1 MIPKQELRYQAAQ
14 GGKNVAI
21 NHRVECAEQFR
32 ELGKTMA
39 DPEKTVVLPGTM
51 PDRLPETARAPK
63 DFNPIAVAKEL
74 LRATRAGA
82 LAPID
87 RNTGH
92 PFSSLVNVATDADGS
107 PIILASQLSPHTANI
122 EVDLRASVLLAS
134 TGKGDPLSH
143 PRLTV
148 IGAFANIERDAPD
161 AARVRRRFL
170 SRHPKSRLYAGFGD
184 FSFWRLRVASAHVN
198 GGFARAADLKASDI
212 ITSLEGAAEI
222 VEIEQSAVEHMNAD
236 HPDAVRLYA
245 TQLLGEGDGA
255 WEVTGVD
262 PDGLDLAL
270 GDRVA
275 RMPFAQRVTNA
286 LALRKT
292 LAEWGARARAQ
303 SPDRT

>member
-1 MIPKQELRYQAAQ
+1 
-14 GGKNVAI
+14 
-21 NHRVECAEQFR
+21 VEQREKSQIMAE
-32 ELGKTMA
+32 A
-39 DPEKTVVLPGTM
+39 EKTVVLPGIM
-51 PDRLPETARAPK
+51 PERLPETAPVPD
-63 DFNPIAVAKEL
+63 DFNPIATAKDL
-74 LRATRAGA
+74 LRATRASA
-82 LAPID
+82 LATID

-107 PIILASQLSPHTANI
+107 PLILVSRLSTHTANI
-122 EVDLRASVLLAS
+122 EVDPRASVLLAS
-134 TGKGDPLSH
+134 TGKGDPLAH

-148 IGAFANIERDAPD
+148 LGTFAKIAHPAPD

-184 FSFWRLRVASAHVN
+184 FSFWRLNVASAHLN
-198 GGFARAADLKASDI
+198 GGFARAADLRADDI
-212 ITSLEGAAEI
+212 ITNLEGAAEI
-222 VEIEQSAVEHMNAD
+222 VEIEEGAVAHMNAD

-245 TQLLGEGDGA
+245 TKLLGEPDGA

-286 LALRKT
+286 LALRKM
-292 LAEWGARARAQ
+292 LAEWGSRARNQ
-303 SPDRT
+303 